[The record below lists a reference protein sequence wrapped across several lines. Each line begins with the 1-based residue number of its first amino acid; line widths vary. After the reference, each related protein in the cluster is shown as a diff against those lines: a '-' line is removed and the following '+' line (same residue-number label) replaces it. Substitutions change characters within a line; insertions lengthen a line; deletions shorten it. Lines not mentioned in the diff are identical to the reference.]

1 MFLFQFSAGCPRRP
15 EKIINNNAFSTWI
28 GPVLKL
34 IIYFLGLPLT
44 LILEGV
50 GPFYAPPLK
59 SPKSNIFGQGKLGWA
74 ITNYQKAEK
83 NLQKYA
89 QKNIFDK
96 IFFQKYF

>member
-1 MFLFQFSAGCPRRP
+1 MDRTSSKTDNLFFGAPFNPNTQ
-15 EKIINNNAFSTWI
+15 EVL
-28 GPVLKL
+28 GPH
-34 IIYFLGLPLT
+34 LT
-44 LILEGV
+44 EGV

-96 IFFQKYF
+96 IFFPKIFLTKYFFRKKM